1 MSKVKELKTIEV
13 EGNEVKKITEEQ
25 LKSIADKTALQN
37 DFLRGM
43 GILESQKLEIYGRL
57 MEANKEMEEV
67 KKELE
72 EEYGAVNID
81 LKTGEYTVIEAEEP
95 VMEKA

>member
-57 MEANKEMEEV
+57 MESNKEMQED
-67 KKELE
+67 KKLLE
-72 EEYGAVNID
+72 EEYGQVTID
-81 LKTGEYTVIEAEEP
+81 LETGEYVPIEEEDA
-95 VMEKA
+95 K